1 MNIKTKRFGKKKNNY
16 YYIVYIIIMADY
28 NKNFLNNKYYT
39 KDEKE
44 KLINNI
50 IKDFQDYQNTLNDLK
65 SIRRELEAIKKAVKY
80 EADKDKNNNYDDM
93 LLKND
98 SYKKLKPQ
106 LKELEKL
113 WKKIR
118 LNYKIALIQRKNI
131 YNNVCKNICEYKKA
145 KNIIVLKAQYIGA
158 IINRIQ
164 ISIIFVSS
172 TITLFES
179 LQGNFVIDAVYLT
192 LIPIVLSSYIAIVL
206 AISRFYKFDTKKEN
220 ITKVEEKYSY
230 IINRLRYKRRKVL
243 NFDFACEKLDKWS
256 DLIENFNKDGLEEMI
271 TKTIEESDSLLTL
284 KEHTYYHKVYNKIK
298 TKNSIH
304 QFNSNLLEDWQKQD
318 SFTGNI
324 RINNGPNVVSSEDI
338 PENIYN
344 KKCICYKICRI
355 FNCCKTTFID
365 YDTFFNL
372 LERNYQQKQNLE
384 SRVQRM
390 EEDEEDYQDYLE
402 HDRPEKETS
411 PVTTWSGQYR
421 TSNGPPRGPPSRGP
435 PSRGP
440 PSRGP
445 PPRGPPSRGPPPRG
459 SFGRTFSG
467 FFGRKGNDTDS
478 PRTSDSEDEKRAEIK
493 DSSNNNQLI
502 VSIKRRSSSTGTD
515 YESDQ
520 EY

>member
-1 MNIKTKRFGKKKNNY
+1 
-16 YYIVYIIIMADY
+16 MADY

-39 KDEKE
+39 KDDKE

-50 IKDFQDYQNTLNDLK
+50 IKDFQDYQNTLNELK
-65 SIRRELEAIKKAVKY
+65 SVRRELEAIKKSVKY
-80 EADKDKNNNYDDM
+80 EADKDTNNNYDDM
-93 LLKND
+93 LLKNEH
-98 SYKKLKPQ
+98 YKTLKPK

-243 NFDFACEKLDKWS
+243 NFDFACEKLELWS

-304 QFNSNLLEDWQKQD
+304 QFNSNLLEDWQKE
-318 SFTGNI
+318 SVGNI
-324 RINNGPNVVSSEDI
+324 RINNGPNVLSSEDL
-338 PENIYN
+338 PENIYS

-372 LERNYQQKQNLE
+372 LERNYQHNLQVE
-384 SRVQRM
+384 RRVQSH

-402 HDRPEKETS
+402 HDRPEKETHPMPRS
-411 PVTTWSGQYR
+411 WQYR
-421 TSNGPPRGPPSRGP
+421 SYNGPPTGWPPTGPPPRGLFSDPGRAPPRGPPP
-435 PSRGP
+435 
-440 PSRGP
+440 
-445 PPRGPPSRGPPPRG
+445 RGPPPRG
-459 SFGRTFSG
+459 SFGRTFTG
-467 FFGRKGNDTDS
+467 RYKGRKENAAFDPDS
-478 PRTSDSEDEKRAEIK
+478 PRTSDSDNDKTE
-493 DSSNNNQLI
+493 DSSGNNQLMLTTH
-502 VSIKRRSSSTGTD
+502 IKRRSSSIGTD

>member
-1 MNIKTKRFGKKKNNY
+1 
-16 YYIVYIIIMADY
+16 MADY

-39 KDEKE
+39 KDDKE

-65 SIRRELEAIKKAVKY
+65 SVRRELEAIKKSVKY
-80 EADKDKNNNYDDM
+80 EADKDPNYNYDEM

-98 SYKKLKPQ
+98 QYKTLKPK
-106 LKELEKL
+106 LKELEKV

-243 NFDFACEKLDKWS
+243 NFDFACEKLDLWS

-304 QFNSNLLEDWQKQD
+304 QFNSNLLEDWQKE
-318 SFTGNI
+318 SVGNI
-324 RINNGPNVVSSEDI
+324 RINNGPNVLSSDDI

-402 HDRPEKETS
+402 HDRPEKETPPRS
-411 PVTTWSGQYR
+411 WQYR
-421 TSNGPPRGPPSRGP
+421 SYNGPPSRGPPGRGPPGRGPPGRGPPGRGPPSRGP
-435 PSRGP
+435 L
-440 PSRGP
+440 
-445 PPRGPPSRGPPPRG
+445 PRG
-459 SFGRTFSG
+459 SFGRTLSG
-467 FFGRKGNDTDS
+467 RYKGRKENDTDS
-478 PRTSDSEDEKRAEIK
+478 DRTADSEDEKIK
-493 DSSNNNQLI
+493 DSSDNNQLMLSI
-502 VSIKRRSSSTGTD
+502 SNSPNIKRRSSSTGTD